1 MKTKALITIDTE
13 VRIRNRG
20 LPDAFEV
27 DVLGQIGEQSY
38 GTRWIAERLA
48 EHGFSGVF
56 FLDVYGSKLFGKPR
70 YQRLCERLLRADQT
84 IELHTH
90 PDQWRDL
97 RRLHMHEYSLEDQTA
112 IIRDGVALLK
122 EWTGAMPIA
131 HRAGRY
137 GANVDTLRAIKSVGI
152 ELDSSFFYQRPDCKL
167 NFESPNL
174 PAWFEGVWELPV
186 TVVAEPLTKR
196 GIRFPLWTRAWFRRF
211 QKLDVNCMNPADLCR
226 SVLELVGKVPYVV
239 LFLHS
244 FSFTRRESEGAL
256 LDTGAV
262 ASFEAVLDL
271 IAERGLE
278 VTTFQK
284 IAAEI
289 SGRAGDKAVVTSI

>member
-90 PDQWRDL
+90 PDQWR
-97 RRLHMHEYSLEDQTA
+97 
-112 IIRDGVALLK
+112 GLL
-122 EWTGAMPIA
+122 
-131 HRAGRY
+131 
-137 GANVDTLRAIKSVGI
+137 
-152 ELDSSFFYQRPDCKL
+152 
-167 NFESPNL
+167 
-174 PAWFEGVWELPV
+174 
-186 TVVAEPLTKR
+186 
-196 GIRFPLWTRAWFRRF
+196 
-211 QKLDVNCMNPADLCR
+211 
-226 SVLELVGKVPYVV
+226 
-239 LFLHS
+239 
-244 FSFTRRESEGAL
+244 
-256 LDTGAV
+256 
-262 ASFEAVLDL
+262 
-271 IAERGLE
+271 
-278 VTTFQK
+278 
-284 IAAEI
+284 
-289 SGRAGDKAVVTSI
+289 